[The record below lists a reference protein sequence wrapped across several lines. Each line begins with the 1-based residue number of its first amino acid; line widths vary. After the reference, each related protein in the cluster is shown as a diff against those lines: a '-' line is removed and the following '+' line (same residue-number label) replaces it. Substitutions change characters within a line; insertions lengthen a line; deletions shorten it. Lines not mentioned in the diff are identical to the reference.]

1 VIFAT
6 PMAVKVQEIDSW
18 IHLSRVKHATEEFTS
33 DQTQPENT
41 NSCKQIDDL
50 KLIFQKNQKTSA

>member
-1 VIFAT
+1 
-6 PMAVKVQEIDSW
+6 MAVKVQEIDSW